1 MRHKGIDKDEA
12 RKRMV
17 VAIGKGFRKNGFS
30 GIGVDGLAKSAG
42 MTSGAF
48 YSHFGSKDKAFDIAL
63 SEGLDEVI
71 SGIPK
76 FQRQYQDD
84 WVNVFADYYLSKS
97 HRLDLECGCAM
108 ASLTPEVIRFGDN
121 IHTTYEAKMTQIV
134 ALIANGLVGGSE
146 KERVDR
152 AWSMLGILIGGVN
165 IARAMKTLALSDEI
179 SSSIKSSAIKVAG
192 PVRKQ
197 YK

>member
-48 YSHFGSKDKAFDIAL
+48 YSHFGSKDKAFNIAL

-71 SGIPK
+71 SGIPE
-76 FQRQYQDD
+76 FQREYQAD
-84 WVNVFADYYLSKS
+84 WVKAFADYYLSKS
-97 HRLDLECGCAM
+97 HRSDLECGCAM

-134 ALIANGLVGGSE
+134 ELIANGLVGGNE
-146 KERVDR
+146 KERLDR

-165 IARAMKTLALSDEI
+165 IARAMKTLSLSDEI